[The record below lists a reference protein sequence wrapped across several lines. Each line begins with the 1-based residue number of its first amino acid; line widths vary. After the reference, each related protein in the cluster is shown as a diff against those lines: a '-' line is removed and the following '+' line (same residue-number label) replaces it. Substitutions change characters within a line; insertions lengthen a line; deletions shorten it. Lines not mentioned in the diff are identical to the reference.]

1 MTPANPPNQ
10 ATSSRHFVGWLRGSA
25 CGGRH
30 LLAEEEEGQV
40 RVVWHLAE
48 RWRGGE
54 VKGWRGGEVE
64 RWREWRG
71 GESGEVE
78 RWRGGEVERWRG
90 RGREWW
96 GIARRGAAVCWP
108 GGVCAGRAACVL
120 AGRHASRTREEAEKE
135 KPAAQ
140 KAVGSG
146 LHGCRSRSRAR
157 KRSIPSAP
165 KASSL
170 AARVQR
176 RVARRSCERVAPCA
190 SPSYGSGYVVRT
202 GFGEAQRLSMASSSA
217 SHPGANLPRRR
228 RSLGR
233 VCAGG
238 RAGVCKS
245 SVRAARACC
254 ASRLGGSSPRRGAAA
269 AG

>member
-1 MTPANPPNQ
+1 MRQTSCASGAKRSQPRLHMRRASDTCESAKPSDQLTALRWLASRLRVRRATPP
-10 ATSSRHFVGWLRGSA
+10 RRRRGRA
-25 CGGRH
+25 GAGRM
-30 LLAEEEEGQV
+30 APG
-40 RVVWHLAE
+40 R
-48 RWRGGE
+48 E
-54 VKGWRGGEVE
+54 VEGWRGEG
-64 RWREWRG
+64 
-71 GESGEVE
+71 VE
-78 RWRGGEVERWRG
+78 RWRGGEVEGESGGASQEEG
-90 RGREWW
+90 RR
-96 GIARRGAAVCWP
+96 
-108 GGVCAGRAACVL
+108 CAGRAACVL